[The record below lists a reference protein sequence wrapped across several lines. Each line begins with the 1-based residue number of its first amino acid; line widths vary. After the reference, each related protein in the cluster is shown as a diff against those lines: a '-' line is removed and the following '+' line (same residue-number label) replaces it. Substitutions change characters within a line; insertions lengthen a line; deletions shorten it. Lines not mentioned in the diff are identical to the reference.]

1 MAKSVKPIPDGYHS
15 VTPYLIIGRG
25 KASEAI
31 DFYTRAFNA
40 KEIMRMPGPEGG
52 IAHAEI
58 QLGDSRIMLADEA
71 PKIEAYGPDHF
82 NGSPITL
89 LVYVP
94 DVDATAKQATAA
106 GATVSPAY
114 RRPVLW
120 RPDRRFHRSFWS
132 PVVFCNPHPRRIPRR
147 RWSNICMPLHERQDA
162 ETAKG
167 LRMESLRICEC
178 RLYTG
183 AE

>member
-25 KASEAI
+25 KAGEAI

-40 KEIMRMPGPEGG
+40 KEIMRMSGPEGG

-71 PKIEAYGPDHF
+71 PRIDAYGPDHF
-82 NGSPITL
+82 KGSPISL

-94 DVDATAKQATAA
+94 DVDATAKQANAA
-106 GATVSPAY
+106 GATVN
-114 RRPVLW
+114 RPIADQFYGDRTVGFTDPFGHLW
-120 RPDRRFHRSFWS
+120 YFATHVRDVSK
-132 PVVFCNPHPRRIPRR
+132 
-147 RWSNICMPLHERQDA
+147 E
-162 ETAKG
+162 E
-167 LRMESLRICEC
+167 MEQHMHAS
-178 RLYTG
+178 
-183 AE
+183 A